1 MGIFNRKKKK
11 EGKGVLPSIRPLTS
25 YQRNDEGQQNDSSG
39 GKVNAPYRK
48 DTTTKSPVA
57 SSASASAS
65 AQPSEQRHSSE
76 TTRIVKV
83 VGGYK
88 HVTEVIYNENGEKTE
103 QTKVSKLTEKE
114 IEELGKNDHSINS
127 NKKNEA
133 KSLLADIAGESFP
146 PTAVDS
152 SHQGTMMTVTPSS
165 MDQYFGGSPVHP
177 SSSPSQP
184 VVATPSPRK
193 LPQKTNSSNTS
204 ANSAVVE
211 VPDRSYEDYLAQ
223 IETTRDL
230 VKKFIS
236 EIWNRGEIEMIPYV
250 CHPSLRFNGH
260 VGMDRVG
267 LDGFARMVST
277 VRDALADYHCEIHS
291 MVVEYNKA
299 FCRLRFTGK
308 HTGNLLGSPPTGKM
322 VTWSGASEFTCK
334 NGKILKVW
342 ELGDLKDLEQQ
353 LKSADGSNGSTG
365 NGKVAQRQRP
375 SADDG

>member
-25 YQRNDEGQQNDSSG
+25 YQGNDEAQQNDSGGGSG
-39 GKVNAPYRK
+39 SALHGKDVAAR
-48 DTTTKSPVA
+48 SAVA
-57 SSASASAS
+57 SSSSVS
-65 AQPSEQRHSSE
+65 SRPSEQHRSSE

-88 HVTEVIYNENGEKTE
+88 HVTEVSHNEKGEKTE
-103 QTKVSKLTEKE
+103 QTKVSKLTDEE

-133 KSLLADIAGESFP
+133 KSLLADIAGGSL
-146 PTAVDS
+146 S
-152 SHQGTMMTVTPSS
+152 SPVVASGHQGTTMPVTASS
-165 MDQYFGGSPVHP
+165 MDQYFGGSPAQP
-177 SSSPSQP
+177 SPSPP
-184 VVATPSPRK
+184 VVSTPSPRK
-193 LPQKTNSSNTS
+193 FPLPSSSTNP
-204 ANSAVVE
+204 AGAVVE
-211 VPDRSYEDYLAQ
+211 APDRTYEDHLTQ

-308 HTGNLLGSPPTGKM
+308 HTGNLLGFPPTGKM
-322 VTWSGASEFTCK
+322 VAWMGASEFTCK

-353 LKSADGSNGSTG
+353 LKSADGSTGSTS
-365 NGKVAQRQRP
+365 NNKVAQRQRP
-375 SADDG
+375 STDDG